1 VTEPV
6 ALSRHEI
13 EARIV
18 RKAWQDEAF
27 RAELIADPV
36 AVFTKY
42 TGVAATQLP
51 TILVHQEQSN
61 EWNIVLPAKPAK
73 TSELSDQDMER
84 VAGGQ
89 MTIGQGGGTFMQ
101 VVTVTMV
108 MQLPPQT
115 HLTHLAPFNGAATVG
130 GPAITLGAGGAPGS
144 GQW

>member
-1 VTEPV
+1 MTETV

-18 RKAWQDEAF
+18 RKAWEDETF

-51 TILVHQEQSN
+51 HIVVHQEQAN
-61 EWNIVLPAKPAK
+61 EWTIVLPAKPAK
-73 TSELSDQDMER
+73 ASELSDQEMER

-89 MTIGQGGGTFMQ
+89 LTIGQAGTFMQ

-108 MQLPPQT
+108 MQQSPQT
-115 HLTHLAPFNGAATVG
+115 HLTHLAPFNSAATVG
-130 GPAITLGAGGAPGS
+130 RPAITLGAGGAPGS